1 LHKRNENRIQERRA
15 RALIFAN
22 AFMDA
27 IRCETVSQV
36 DRADV
41 LATLE
46 GPVDVGRIPQVEK
59 GEVLVNSRGTGS
71 FQRVHV

>member
-1 LHKRNENRIQERRA
+1 LHKRNKNRIQERRA
-15 RALIFAN
+15 RAFIFAN

-41 LATLE
+41 LAILE
-46 GPVDVGRIPQVEK
+46 GPIDVDRIPQVEK
-59 GEVLVNSRGTGS
+59 GEVLVDTRGTGS
-71 FQRVHV
+71 FQVHA